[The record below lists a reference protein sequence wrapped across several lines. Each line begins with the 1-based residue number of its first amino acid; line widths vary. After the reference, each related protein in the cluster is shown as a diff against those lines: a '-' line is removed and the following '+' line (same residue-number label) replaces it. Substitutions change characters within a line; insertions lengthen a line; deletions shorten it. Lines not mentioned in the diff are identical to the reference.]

1 MTVFFISLAA
11 IVGFYGVVHGV
22 RIIGNRRR
30 RSKFKSGKL
39 VRDGVLRAVPD
50 VLRKLGLV
58 NALRDGDDIV
68 GGFGVIDGVEVE
80 AIELS
85 VAGGNAWAPSALS
98 EGTSPVLRYHVAIA
112 LAPLTPRVTIEQRAA
127 IDKGDIVLGDEAF
140 DGRFAMVG
148 DRDVAVS
155 CFDAKARAM
164 LRAAFENGWR
174 FERQRLVR
182 TETDDEYVAGF
193 LESGLAA
200 ARAIRV
206 GDERERLKWILAT
219 DRVARMRRRAMLQL
233 VTRYPGEVE
242 LAHRNADDVVLR
254 LLSAWGDADW
264 LERARAA
271 MEQRDGVVEIAEAL
285 AERAEPSAYVL
296 VGELLQGK
304 YDGEDRGALE
314 AAHDRL
320 RVKTVAAAGTLSV
333 ADLEG
338 GGLALDARDTVEPDP
353 EQT

>member
-1 MTVFFISLAA
+1 
-11 IVGFYGVVHGV
+11 
-22 RIIGNRRR
+22 
-30 RSKFKSGKL
+30 
-39 VRDGVLRAVPD
+39 
-50 VLRKLGLV
+50 
-58 NALRDGDDIV
+58 
-68 GGFGVIDGVEVE
+68 
-80 AIELS
+80 
-85 VAGGNAWAPSALS
+85 
-98 EGTSPVLRYHVAIA
+98 
-112 LAPLTPRVTIEQRAA
+112 
-127 IDKGDIVLGDEAF
+127 
-140 DGRFAMVG
+140 MVG

-271 MEQRDGVVEIAEAL
+271 IEQRDGVVEIAEAL

-314 AAHDRL
+314 AAPSRL
-320 RVKTVAAAGTLSV
+320 AFPRFSIPV
-333 ADLEG
+333 
-338 GGLALDARDTVEPDP
+338 
-353 EQT
+353 